1 MKLRRTLDI
10 YQNNETLRNA
20 TIGNNTSTKRCYI
33 SRSVKKPPSPN
44 RSQWGT
50 SQGLPGLENTHYKDL
65 SWDNK

>member
-44 RSQWGT
+44 RSQWGNISRT
-50 SQGLPGLENTHYKDL
+50 SGIGEHSL
-65 SWDNK
+65 